1 MKLQL
6 LALSVIAGLA
16 VGCGKSEEAA
26 TGGGSNVL
34 EAWKPHDAPINLDA
48 SFARNINALPS
59 SATLATQPWPDTYWP
74 SYEGGV
80 SSRWNSSNPQ
90 PFKYVPPTLA
100 ELRTMTKD
108 QLMELSPAEK
118 FDIFRGDYNYSLV
131 QSERSRT
138 SPSDESW
145 EGICHGWAPA
155 STLFAEP
162 QPVVLSNAD
171 GIAIPFGSADV
182 KAMLSYYQ
190 GQVAQAPTQFLG
202 LRCNI
207 KIDDYDSARAN
218 EDDCKG
224 VNAGAFHIVLA
235 NQIGIKNKSFI
246 ADVVRDFQV
255 WNHPISGFTSSIQ
268 SKAGVGPNAA
278 PGTVRELQVQTTMY
292 YVVESTPQWTSLVAS
307 DYTTAR
313 TYSYTL
319 ELNASDEIIGGEWL
333 QNDRPD
339 FLWTQERVPFT
350 RGFEALERLY
360 EASTTR
366 N

>member
-16 VGCGKSEEAA
+16 VGCGKSDVDS
-26 TGGGSNVL
+26 TGDGSNVL
-34 EAWKPHDAPINLDA
+34 EAWKPHDAPINLDS
-48 SFARNINALPS
+48 SFARNINDLPS
-59 SATLATQPWPDTYWP
+59 SATLASQPWPDTYWP

-90 PFKYVPPTLA
+90 PFAYVPPTLA
-100 ELRTMTKD
+100 QLRSMSPD

-118 FDIFRGDYNYSLV
+118 FDILRGDYNYSLV

-138 SPSDESW
+138 SPSDETW

-155 STLFAEP
+155 STLYAEP
-162 QPVVLSNAD
+162 QPVVLANAD
-171 GIAIPFGSADV
+171 GISIPFGSADV

-202 LRCNI
+202 LRCNV
-207 KIDDYDSARAN
+207 KIEDYDSARAN
-218 EDDCKG
+218 ADDCKG

-235 NQIGIKNKSFI
+235 NQIGIKNQSFI
-246 ADVVRDFQV
+246 ADVTRDFQV
-255 WNHPISGFTSSIQ
+255 WNHPIAGFSSSIQ
-268 SKAGVGPNAA
+268 SKADISPTAA
-278 PGTVRELQVQTTMY
+278 PGTVRELQVQTRMF
-292 YVVESTPQWTSLVAS
+292 YVVESNAQWSSLVAS

-313 TYSYTL
+313 NYNYTL
-319 ELNASDEIIGGEWL
+319 ELNDSGEIIGGEWL
-333 QNDRPD
+333 QADRPD
-339 FLWTQERVPFT
+339 FLWNQQRVPFT
-350 RGFEALERLY
+350 RDFEALEKLY
-360 EASTTR
+360 EASTAR